1 MASLSL
7 LFSRP
12 NISQES
18 SKVPSSSSNS
28 NSQQIWRENQSNP
41 NNINDNLSS
50 NQINNTSHTLRTNVN
65 ENVLKQGG
73 VRAIQASQ
81 IINGIPPPPN
91 NNNNTSV
98 SVRQPS
104 TSANQ
109 VPTGRAGEILGGERE
124 VLIERVY
131 DQFPSTYGRSAHPLS
146 FPMATTSV
154 ISPYTSNY
162 TSSSSSSSSSSSFAT
177 SPTSASLR
185 KHHPLHRYQVQS
197 SVEALNHQSCMAL
210 QHDDQSTLEYD
221 NQSTI
226 RFLPETFL
234 PWAYMED
241 CKNGSAAAA
250 DFDVVT
256 TANNVGFP
264 HYDDKIEIGNLIGKE
279 VISNQLNSYQGALM
293 NSNINNNNNI
303 NCNNNDNNINSNN
316 NNSND
321 TDINSNN
328 NNNNNNNNNMYN
340 NSALISK
347 SLPRIVGSRN
357 VPPHQR
363 MFPAHDIQIDQG
375 YNILN
380 KIHPQHLSNKFM
392 TDDIRNGNNNFRAS
406 IDSIGSKDFD
416 IYGLSQNH
424 SLSDLPGIVG
434 LGSRSLGSGMGGLGS
449 MSCLGIG
456 SDVDGIEETF
466 RNDMINSLRR
476 EELIDKNFGI
486 TTVTANHVVG
496 TGVGRNMAFSSN
508 PSNVYDN
515 RFDVVTGRVGVQVQG
530 PGRNERIST
539 ESRVVG
545 KCDEDDRIRED
556 IEIIKSELLRETI
569 GMSDVCNSS
578 VLTHDRN
585 IISSMKHVTV
595 ENIFDVD
602 TDVDVDVDAV
612 VNGGCSDSI
621 TSSIAAYWHSETLPL
636 SDVDTAFHPP
646 FLNPDLA
653 ILSQPP
659 PLSGLEVR
667 TEHAVH
673 TRTLDHVQCQ
683 VRTHMNVSDITFSHL
698 CNDDVIDSGI
708 DIAMSS
714 IEDAKGGGGG
724 REKKLRGESMDLG
737 FDDFMGEYGNI
748 QNSEVRLQIFLF
760 FLLHF
765 IFNFISFHSIFAF
778 FNFAFIFILFYFF
791 LGLILFLL
799 YFYFFFIL

>member
-28 NSQQIWRENQSNP
+28 NSQQIWRENQSNS
-41 NNINDNLSS
+41 NNINDNLNS
-50 NQINNTSHTLRTNVN
+50 NQINNSSHTLHTNVS

-81 IINGIPPPPN
+81 IINGIPTPPPPN

-98 SVRQPS
+98 SVRQPT

-109 VPTGRAGEILGGERE
+109 VPTGRAGEILGGERD
-124 VLIERVY
+124 VIIERVY
-131 DQFPSTYGRSAHPLS
+131 EHFPSTYGRSAHPLS

-162 TSSSSSSSSSSSFAT
+162 TSSSSSSSSSSFAT
-177 SPTSASLR
+177 SPTSASSR

-197 SVEALNHQSCMAL
+197 SVEALNQQSCMAL
-210 QHDDQSTLEYD
+210 QRDDQSTLEYE

-226 RFLPETFL
+226 RFLPEAFL
-234 PWAYMED
+234 PWMYMEES
-241 CKNGSAAAA
+241 KNGSAAAA
-250 DFDVVT
+250 DFDIVT

-279 VISNQLNSYQGALM
+279 VISSQLNSYQGALM
-293 NSNINNNNNI
+293 SNNTNNNNN
-303 NCNNNDNNINSNN
+303 NNNTNNSNNNNNNNSNNNNNNNINSNN
-316 NNSND
+316 NNDKNN
-321 TDINSNN
+321 ININNNSNN
-328 NNNNNNNNNMYN
+328 NNNNNINGNNNNNSNNNNNNNNMYN
-340 NSALISK
+340 NGALISK
-347 SLPRIVGSRN
+347 SLHRIVGSRN
-357 VPPHQR
+357 LPPHQG
-363 MFPAHDIQIDQG
+363 MFPAHDQQIDQG

-380 KIHPQHLSNKFM
+380 KIQPQHFSNKFL
-392 TDDIRNGNNNFRAS
+392 TDDVRNGNINFRAS

-486 TTVTANHVVG
+486 KTVTANHVVG
-496 TGVGRNMAFSSN
+496 TGIGRNTAFSSN
-508 PSNVYDN
+508 PSNVYEN
-515 RFDVVTGRVGVQVQG
+515 HFGVMTGGDGLQVQG
-530 PGRNERIST
+530 PGRNERILRD
-539 ESRVVG
+539 SRVVG
-545 KCDEDDRIRED
+545 KCDDDDRVRDD
-556 IEIIKSELLRETI
+556 IEMIKSELLGEII

-578 VLTHDRN
+578 VLSHNRN
-585 IISSMKHVTV
+585 ITPSMKHVTV
-595 ENIFDVD
+595 ESIFDVD

-621 TSSIAAYWHSETLPL
+621 TSSIAAYWHSESLPL
-636 SDVDTAFHPP
+636 SDIDTAFHPP
-646 FLNPDLA
+646 FLNPDLST
-653 ILSQPP
+653 LSQPP
-659 PLSGLEVR
+659 PLSGLELR

-673 TRTLDHVQCQ
+673 THTLDHVPCQ
-683 VRTHMNVSDITFSHL
+683 VRTRMNVNETTFSHL
-698 CNDDVIDSGI
+698 SNDDVIDGGI
-708 DIAMSS
+708 DIAMTS
-714 IEDAKGGGGG
+714 IEGAKGGGGG

-737 FDDFMGEYGNI
+737 FDEFMGEYGNL
-748 QNSEVRLQIFLF
+748 QNSEVR
-760 FLLHF
+760 
-765 IFNFISFHSIFAF
+765 
-778 FNFAFIFILFYFF
+778 
-791 LGLILFLL
+791 
-799 YFYFFFIL
+799 